1 MPEIS
6 YIPDPRAGD
15 TPASREYDCDCAGGS
30 GGSGATGP
38 AGPAGPAGPS
48 SGFIG
53 AGSPEGAQVADPGAT
68 YFNTTDSTFWVK
80 ETGTGTNTGWAQ
92 LL

>member
-1 MPEIS
+1 MAEIS

-30 GGSGATGP
+30 GSGGGSSGSGGGG
-38 AGPAGPAGPS
+38 AGL
-48 SGFIG
+48 IG
-53 AGSPEGAQVADPGAT
+53 AGSPEGVETADPGTT
-68 YFNTTDSTFWVK
+68 YYNTSDGTFWVK
-80 ETGTGTNTGWAQ
+80 ETGAGNTGWAQ